1 MFLSVDLLSRP
12 DFVNAR
18 DQVQVL
24 HSEGFAAFVV
34 LSLNQRKAGAP
45 EENNNQKNSTAKW
58 NKKEVNIEKQKNNK
72 ICLVHS
78 ESINILANDAG
89 AHCSG
94 VSGVDARRSGSD
106 RKGDIWGNFVGDWAT
121 IWMTEQIRCYKT
133 FFFYLFLIIYLKNL
147 RQRVDGLSRVVL
159 AKSFL

>member
-1 MFLSVDLLSRP
+1 MSTYFLDLTSWTRVIRCRFCTLKVLPLS
-12 DFVNAR
+12 
-18 DQVQVL
+18 
-24 HSEGFAAFVV
+24 SSY
-34 LSLNQRKAGAP
+34 LSTNGKLEPP